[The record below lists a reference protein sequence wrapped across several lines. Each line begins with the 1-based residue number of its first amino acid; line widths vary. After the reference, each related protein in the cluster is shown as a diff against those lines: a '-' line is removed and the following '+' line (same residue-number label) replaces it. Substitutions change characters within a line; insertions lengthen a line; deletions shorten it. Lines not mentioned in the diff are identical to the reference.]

1 MTIDSTHAPA
11 FDTTRQFPHIML
23 REIFEQPQAL
33 ADTLAYYTR
42 DGRLAR
48 EPMLAAHGALLGHER
63 IVIAASGSSRH
74 AGLAGEIMLEDIAG
88 LAVDVEYASEYCYRS
103 THTLHNPAVI
113 VISQS
118 GETADTLAALREARS
133 RGLQTAAITNRSDS
147 SMAKE
152 ARASLPVCAG
162 PEKAIP
168 ATKSF
173 TGQLL
178 VLYLLSLSL
187 AHQRGRMTLNVAD
200 SMCGE
205 ALALPDI
212 IARALPVW
220 EQKVQELA
228 ASYREATAFLFLGR
242 GIHYAIARE
251 GALKLK
257 ESSYTHAEG
266 YPAGELKHG
275 PNALVG
281 PETPLVVLATHDPKD
296 HDSLLRYS
304 KVVQLLKDMRQQG
317 AQVFALANE
326 GDKEVPQYSQHCVF
340 IPRCSEYLLP
350 ICEVIPLQFFAYQI
364 ALLHGRNV
372 DHPRN
377 LVKAVIQE

>member
-1 MTIDSTHAPA
+1 MPITNKDVPVLKTA
-11 FDTTRQFPHIML
+11 RQFPHAML
-23 REIFEQPQAL
+23 REIYEQPQAL
-33 ADTLAYYTR
+33 SDTLDHYTR
-42 DGRLAR
+42 GGRLSR
-48 EPMLAAHGALLGHER
+48 EPMLAAHSALLGHER
-63 IVIAASGSSRH
+63 IVVAASGSSRH

-118 GETADTLAALREARS
+118 GETADTLAALREAHS
-133 RGLQTAAITNRSDS
+133 RGLQTAAITNRANS
-147 SMAKE
+147 SMATE

-187 AHQRGRMTLNVAD
+187 AHQRGRMTLNVAEAL
-200 SMCGE
+200 CGE
-205 ALALPDI
+205 ARELPGLIEKALPS
-212 IARALPVW
+212 W
-220 EQKVQELA
+220 EQQIQQLA
-228 ASYREATAFLFLGR
+228 KSYREANAFLFLGR

-257 ESSYTHAEG
+257 ESSIIHAEG

-281 PETPLVVLATHDPKD
+281 PETPLVVLATHDRND
-296 HDSLLRYS
+296 RDSVLRYS
-304 KVVQLLKDMRQQG
+304 KVIQLLKDMRQQG
-317 AQVFALANE
+317 ASVFALANE
-326 GDKEVPQYSQHCVF
+326 GDKDVPQYSQHCVF
-340 IPRCSEYLLP
+340 VPKCSEYLLP
-350 ICEVIPLQFFAYQI
+350 ICEVVPLQMFAYQI
-364 ALLHGRNV
+364 AILHGRNV
-372 DHPRN
+372 DQPRN
-377 LVKAVIQE
+377 LVKAVVRE

>member
-1 MTIDSTHAPA
+1 
-11 FDTTRQFPHIML
+11 ML

-33 ADTLAYYTR
+33 TDTLAYYTR
-42 DGRLAR
+42 DGSLAL
-48 EPMLAAHGALLGHER
+48 EPMLAAQVLLGHER

-133 RGLQTAAITNRSDS
+133 RGLQTAAITNQAGS
-147 SMAKE
+147 SMATE
-152 ARASLPVCAG
+152 ANASLPVCAG

-178 VLYLLSLSL
+178 VLYLLSISL
-187 AHQRGRMTLNVAD
+187 AQQRGHIAQKVAD

-205 ALALPDI
+205 ALELPGL
-212 IARALPVW
+212 IARALPLW
-220 EQKVQELA
+220 EQQIRQFA
-228 ASYREATAFLFLGR
+228 ASYRGSSSFLFLGR

-257 ESSYTHAEG
+257 ESSCIQAEG

-281 PETPLVVLATHDPKD
+281 PETPLVVLATHDPND
-296 HDSLLRYS
+296 RDSVLRYS
-304 KVVQLLKDMRQQG
+304 KVVQLLKDMKRQG
-317 AQVFALANE
+317 ALVFAVANE
-326 GDKEVPQYSQHCVF
+326 GDTEVPEVSQHCVF
-340 IPRCSEYLLP
+340 VPQCSEYLLP
-350 ICEVIPLQFFAYQI
+350 ICEVIPLQLFAYQI
-364 ALLHGRNV
+364 ALLHGQDV

-377 LVKAVIQE
+377 LVKAVVQE

>member
-1 MTIDSTHAPA
+1 MNISTK
-11 FDTTRQFPHIML
+11 DTPLLNTSRHFPHAML
-23 REIFEQPQAL
+23 REIYEQPQAL
-33 ADTLAYYTR
+33 RDTMDHYMQ

-48 EPMLAAHGALLGHER
+48 DPLVAAHSALLGHER
-63 IVIAASGSSRH
+63 IVVAASGSSRH

-88 LAVDVEYASEYCYRS
+88 LTVDVEYASEYCYRS

-118 GETADTLAALREARS
+118 GETADTLAALREAHS
-133 RGLQTAAITNRSDS
+133 RGLQTAAITNRAS
-147 SMAKE
+147 STMATE

-200 SMCGE
+200 ALCAE
-205 ALALPDI
+205 ARKLPEL
-212 IARALPVW
+212 IAAVLPVW
-220 EQKVQELA
+220 EQQIRELA
-228 ASYREATAFLFLGR
+228 VSYREASAFLFLGR

-257 ESSYTHAEG
+257 ESSIIHAEG

-281 PETPLVVLATHDPKD
+281 PETPLVVLATYDPAD
-296 HDSLLRYS
+296 RDSVLRYT
-304 KVVQLLKDMRQQG
+304 KVVQLLKDLRKQG
-317 AQVFALANE
+317 ASVFALANE
-326 GDKEVPQYSQHCVF
+326 GDTQVPELSQHCIFV
-340 IPRCSEYLLP
+340 PSCNEYLLP
-350 ICEVIPLQFFAYQI
+350 ICEVIPLQLFAYQI

-372 DHPRN
+372 DQPRN
-377 LVKAVIQE
+377 LVKAVVEE

>member
-1 MTIDSTHAPA
+1 MMMHTTIAPSPDS
-11 FDTTRQFPHIML
+11 TRQFSHAML
-23 REIFEQPQAL
+23 REILEQPQTL
-33 ADTLAYYTR
+33 TDTLDYYTR
-42 DGRLAR
+42 DGRLTR
-48 EPMLAAHGALLGHER
+48 EPMLAAHSALLGHER

-88 LAVDVEYASEYCYRS
+88 FAVDVEYASEYCYRS
-103 THTLHNPAVI
+103 THTLNNSAVI

-118 GETADTLAALREARS
+118 GETADTLTALREARL
-133 RGLQTAAITNRSDS
+133 RGLPTVAITNRANS
-147 SMAKE
+147 SMAAE
-152 ARASLPVCAG
+152 ALASLPVCAG

-187 AHQRGRMTLNVAD
+187 AHQRGRMTRNVAD
-200 SMCGE
+200 SLCGE
-205 ALALPDI
+205 ALELPDLIAKALP
-212 IARALPVW
+212 AW
-220 EQKVQELA
+220 EQQVQHLVED
-228 ASYREATAFLFLGR
+228 YRRANAFLFLGR

-257 ESSYTHAEG
+257 ESSYIQAEG

-281 PETPLVVLATHDPKD
+281 PKTPLVVLATYDPND
-296 HDSLLRYS
+296 HDSQLRYS
-304 KVVQLLKDMRQQG
+304 KVLQLLKDLRQQG
-317 AQVFALANE
+317 ASVFALANE
-326 GDKEVPQYSQHCVF
+326 GDREVLELSQHCVF

-350 ICEVIPLQFFAYQI
+350 ICEVIPLQLFAYQI
-364 ALLHGRNV
+364 AMLHGRNV
-372 DHPRN
+372 DQPRN

>member
-1 MTIDSTHAPA
+1 MKIQTKYVPSLDI
-11 FDTTRQFPHIML
+11 TRSFPHEML
-23 REIFEQPQAL
+23 REIFEQPKAL
-33 ADTLAYYTR
+33 ADTLDYYMQ
-42 DGRLAR
+42 DGKLAR
-48 EPMLAAHGALLGHER
+48 EPMLAAHHALLGHER

-118 GETADTLAALREARS
+118 GETADTLAALRVAHS
-133 RGLQTAAITNRSDS
+133 RELQTAAITNRANS
-147 SMAKE
+147 SMATE
-152 ARASLPVCAG
+152 ARAGLPVCAG
-162 PEKAIP
+162 VEKAIP

-187 AHQRGRMTLNVAD
+187 AHQRGRMTLHVAE
-200 SMCGE
+200 SLCGDAHE
-205 ALALPDI
+205 LPGLIEKALP
-212 IARALPVW
+212 AW
-220 EQKVQELA
+220 EQQVKELA
-228 ASYREATAFLFLGR
+228 ANYLDANAFLFLGR

-257 ESSYTHAEG
+257 ESSYVHAEG

-281 PETPLVVLATHDPKD
+281 PETPLVVLATHDPAD
-296 HDSLLRYS
+296 RDSLLRYS
-304 KVVQLLKDMRQQG
+304 KVVQLLKDLRQQG
-317 AQVFALANE
+317 ASIFAVANE
-326 GDKEVPQYSQHCVF
+326 GDQEVPQHSQYCVF
-340 IPRCSEYLLP
+340 VPPCSEYLLP
-350 ICEVIPLQFFAYQI
+350 ICEAVPLQLFAYQI
-364 ALLHGRNV
+364 AMLHGRNV

-377 LVKAVIQE
+377 LVKAVVQE

>member
-1 MTIDSTHAPA
+1 MPITNKDVPVLKTA
-11 FDTTRQFPHIML
+11 RQFPHAML
-23 REIFEQPQAL
+23 REIYEQPQAL
-33 ADTLAYYTR
+33 SDTLDHYTR
-42 DGRLAR
+42 GGRLSR
-48 EPMLAAHGALLGHER
+48 EPMLAAHSALLGHER
-63 IVIAASGSSRH
+63 IVVAASGSSRH

-118 GETADTLAALREARS
+118 GETADTLAALREAHS
-133 RGLQTAAITNRSDS
+133 RGLQTAAITNRANS
-147 SMAKE
+147 SMAIE

-187 AHQRGRMTLNVAD
+187 AHQRGRMTLNVAEAL
-200 SMCGE
+200 CGE
-205 ALALPDI
+205 ARELPGLIEKALPS
-212 IARALPVW
+212 W
-220 EQKVQELA
+220 EQQIQQLA
-228 ASYREATAFLFLGR
+228 KSYREANAFLFLGR

-257 ESSYTHAEG
+257 ESSIIHAEG

-281 PETPLVVLATHDPKD
+281 PETPLVVLATHDRND
-296 HDSLLRYS
+296 RDSVLRYS
-304 KVVQLLKDMRQQG
+304 KVIQLLKDMRQQG
-317 AQVFALANE
+317 ASVFALANE
-326 GDKEVPQYSQHCVF
+326 DDKDVPQYSQHCIFV
-340 IPRCSEYLLP
+340 PKCSEYLLP
-350 ICEVIPLQFFAYQI
+350 ICEVVPLQMFAYQI
-364 ALLHGRNV
+364 AILHGRNV
-372 DHPRN
+372 DQPRN
-377 LVKAVIQE
+377 LVKAVVRE

>member
-1 MTIDSTHAPA
+1 M
-11 FDTTRQFPHIML
+11 DTARKFPHAML
-23 REIFEQPQAL
+23 REIYEQPQAL
-33 ADTLAYYTR
+33 LATMDHYMQ

-48 EPMLAAHGALLGHER
+48 EPFAAAHGALLGHER

-118 GETADTLAALREARS
+118 GETADTLAALREAHS
-133 RGLQTAAITNRSDS
+133 RGLQTAAITNRARST
-147 SMAKE
+147 MATE
-152 ARASLPVCAG
+152 ARAGLPVCAG

-187 AHQRGRMTLNVAD
+187 AHQRGRMTLHVAD
-200 SMCGE
+200 ELCGE
-205 ALALPDI
+205 
-212 IARALPVW
+212 ARALPDLIANVLPTW
-220 EQKVQELA
+220 EQQVRELA
-228 ASYREATAFLFLGR
+228 ASYRDASAFLFLGR
-242 GIHYAIARE
+242 GIHYPIARE

-257 ESSYTHAEG
+257 ESSIIHAEG

-281 PETPLVVLATHDPKD
+281 PETPLVVLATHDPAD
-296 HDSLLRYS
+296 RDSLLRYS
-304 KVVQLLKDMRQQG
+304 KVIQLLKDLRKQG
-317 AQVFALANE
+317 ADIFALAND
-326 GDKEVPQYSQHCVF
+326 GDTQVPELSRHCVF
-340 IPRCSEYLLP
+340 VPRCSEYLLP
-350 ICEVIPLQFFAYQI
+350 ICEVVPLQMFAYHI

-372 DHPRN
+372 DQPRN
-377 LVKAVIQE
+377 LVKAVVEE

>member
-1 MTIDSTHAPA
+1 MTIDSIHIPA
-11 FDTTRQFPHIML
+11 FDTTRQFPHVML
-23 REIFEQPQAL
+23 REIYEQPQAL
-33 ADTLAYYTR
+33 ADTLAYYTEG
-42 DGRLAR
+42 GRLAR
-48 EPMLAAHGALLGHER
+48 DPMLAAHNALLGHER
-63 IVIAASGSSRH
+63 IVVAASGSSRH

-88 LAVDVEYASEYCYRS
+88 FAVDVEYASEYCYRS

-118 GETADTLAALREARS
+118 GETADTLAALREALS
-133 RGLQTAAITNRSDS
+133 RGMQTAAITNRSDS
-147 SMAKE
+147 SMSRE
-152 ARASLPVCAG
+152 TQASLPVCAG
-162 PEKAIP
+162 PERAIP

-178 VLYLLSLSL
+178 VLYLLALSL

-200 SMCGE
+200 AMCGE
-205 ALALPDI
+205 ALVLPETIANALPS
-212 IARALPVW
+212 W
-220 EQKVQELA
+220 ERQVQELA
-228 ASYREATAFLFLGR
+228 ASFREANAFLFLGR

-281 PETPLVVLATHDPKD
+281 PETPLVVLATHDPND
-296 HDSLLRYS
+296 RDSVLRYS
-304 KVVQLLKDMRQQG
+304 KVVQLLKDLREQG

-326 GDKEVPQYSQHCVF
+326 GDKEVPRVSQHCVF
-340 IPRCSEYLLP
+340 VPRCSEYLLP
-350 ICEVIPLQFFAYQI
+350 ICEVVPLQLFAYQI
-364 ALLHGRNV
+364 AVLHGRNV

-377 LVKAVIQE
+377 LVKAVVQE

>member
-1 MTIDSTHAPA
+1 
-11 FDTTRQFPHIML
+11 ML
-23 REIFEQPQAL
+23 REIYEQPQAL
-33 ADTLAYYTR
+33 ADTLDYYTR
-42 DGRLAR
+42 DGKLAR
-48 EPMLAAHGALLGHER
+48 EPMAAAHSALLGHER
-63 IVIAASGSSRH
+63 IVVAASGSSRH

-118 GETADTLAALREARS
+118 GETADTLAALREAKS
-133 RGLQTAAITNRSDS
+133 RGLETAAITNRADS
-147 SMAKE
+147 AMARE
-152 ARASLPVCAG
+152 ALASLPVCAG
-162 PEKAIP
+162 PEKAVP

-187 AHQRGRMTLNVAD
+187 AHQRGRMTPHVAETRCDEAEKLPGLIEDALPGWERQVAD
-200 SMCGE
+200 
-205 ALALPDI
+205 
-212 IARALPVW
+212 
-220 EQKVQELA
+220 LA
-228 ASYREATAFLFLGR
+228 ADYREASAFLFLGR

-257 ESSYTHAEG
+257 ESSYIHAEG

-281 PETPLVVLATHDPKD
+281 PETPLVVLATYDSDDP
-296 HDSLLRYS
+296 DSRLRYQ
-304 KVVQLLKDMRQQG
+304 KVVQLLKDMKQQG
-317 AQVFALANE
+317 ALVFAIANQ
-326 GDKEVPQYSQHCVF
+326 GDEQVAELSQNCVF
-340 IPRCSEYLLP
+340 VPKCNEYLLP
-350 ICEVIPLQFFAYQI
+350 ICEAIPLQLFAYQI
-364 ALLHGRNV
+364 AMLHGVNM
-372 DHPRN
+372 DQPRN

>member
-1 MTIDSTHAPA
+1 MTTETSKTSSSSLP
-11 FDTTRQFPHIML
+11 RQFPHAML

-42 DGRLAR
+42 DGKLAR
-48 EPMLAAHGALLGHER
+48 EPMLAAHSALLGHER

-74 AGLAGEIMLEDIAG
+74 AGLAGELMLEDIAG

-103 THTLHNPAVI
+103 THTLQNPAVI

-133 RGLQTAAITNRSDS
+133 RGLPTAAITNRAGS
-147 SMAKE
+147 SMATE
-152 ARASLPVCAG
+152 ADASLPVCAG
-162 PEKAIP
+162 TEKAIP

-178 VLYLLSLSL
+178 ALYLLSLSL
-187 AHQRGRMTLNVAD
+187 AHQRGRMTLHVAE
-200 SMCGE
+200 SLCAE
-205 ALALPDI
+205 AHKLPGLIADALP
-212 IARALPVW
+212 LW
-220 EQKVQELA
+220 EQQISALVQDFRKA
-228 ASYREATAFLFLGR
+228 NAFLFLGR

-257 ESSYTHAEG
+257 ESSYIHAEG

-281 PETPLVVLATHDPKD
+281 PDTPLVVLATYDAQD
-296 HDSLLRYS
+296 RDSLLRYT
-304 KVVQLLKDMRQQG
+304 KVVQLLKDLREQG
-317 AQVFALANE
+317 ASVLALANT
-326 GDKEVPQYSQHCVF
+326 GDTQVAQLSDHCIFVPECG
-340 IPRCSEYLLP
+340 EYLLP
-350 ICEVIPLQFFAYQI
+350 ICEVVPLQMFAYQI
-364 ALLHGRNV
+364 AMLHGRNV
-372 DHPRN
+372 DQPRN
-377 LVKAVIQE
+377 LVKAVVQE

>member
-1 MTIDSTHAPA
+1 MTIPA
-11 FDTTRQFPHIML
+11 NDVSRFAASRQFPHAML

-42 DGRLAR
+42 EGNLAR
-48 EPMLAAHGALLGHER
+48 EPMLAAHSALLGHER
-63 IVIAASGSSRH
+63 IVVAASGSSRH

-88 LAVDVEYASEYCYRS
+88 LAVDVEYSSEYCYRS

-133 RGLQTAAITNRSDS
+133 RGLQTAAITNHDDS
-147 SMAKE
+147 SMATE
-152 ARASLPVCAG
+152 AQASLPVCAG
-162 PEKAIP
+162 PEQAIP

-178 VLYLLSLSL
+178 VLYLLSISL
-187 AHQRGRMTLNVAD
+187 AHQRGRITRNVAD

-205 ALALPDI
+205 AWALPDL
-212 IARALPVW
+212 IAKALPAW
-220 EQKVQELA
+220 EQQVRDLA

-281 PETPLVVLATHDPKD
+281 PETPLVVLATHDPND
-296 HDSLLRYS
+296 RDSLLRYS
-304 KVVQLLKDMRQQG
+304 KVVQLLKDMRRQG
-317 AQVFALANE
+317 ALVFAVAND
-326 GDKEVPQYSQHCVF
+326 GDREVPQFSQHCVF
-340 IPRCSEYLLP
+340 VPRCSEYLLP
-350 ICEVIPLQFFAYQI
+350 ICEVIPLQLFAYQI
-364 ALLHGRNV
+364 AMLHGRNV

-377 LVKAVIQE
+377 LVKAVVRE

>member
-1 MTIDSTHAPA
+1 
-11 FDTTRQFPHIML
+11 
-23 REIFEQPQAL
+23 
-33 ADTLAYYTR
+33 
-42 DGRLAR
+42 
-48 EPMLAAHGALLGHER
+48 
-63 IVIAASGSSRH
+63 
-74 AGLAGEIMLEDIAG
+74 
-88 LAVDVEYASEYCYRS
+88 
-103 THTLHNPAVI
+103 VI

-118 GETADTLAALREARS
+118 GETADTLSALREARS

-147 SMAKE
+147 SMARE
-152 ARASLPVCAG
+152 ALASLPVCAG

-205 ALALPDI
+205 ALALPEI

-220 EQKVQELA
+220 EQKIQELA
-228 ASYREATAFLFLGR
+228 ASYRDATAFLFLGR
-242 GIHYAIARE
+242 GIHYPIARE

-281 PETPLVVLATHDPKD
+281 PETPLVVLATHDPRD

-304 KVVQLLKDMRQQG
+304 KVLQLLKDMRQQG

-340 IPRCSEYLLP
+340 IPPCSEYLLP

-377 LVKAVIQE
+377 LVKAVTQE

>member
-1 MTIDSTHAPA
+1 MTTQTRQALSLDP
-11 FDTTRQFPHIML
+11 TRQFPHEML
-23 REIFEQPQAL
+23 REIYQQPQAL
-33 ADTLAYYTR
+33 LDTLEHYTR
-42 DGRLAR
+42 DGRLSP
-48 EPMLAAHGALLGHER
+48 EPLQAAHRALLGHER

-88 LAVDVEYASEYCYRS
+88 LAVDVEYASEYCYRT

-118 GETADTLAALREARS
+118 GETADTLAALRESHS
-133 RGLQTAAITNRSDS
+133 RGLQTAAITNRANST
-147 SMAKE
+147 MATE

-173 TGQLL
+173 TGQLM

-187 AHQRGRMTLNVAD
+187 AHQRGRMTLNVAN
-200 SMCGE
+200 SLCAE
-205 ALALPDI
+205 AREIPESIAKILP
-212 IARALPVW
+212 AW
-220 EQKVQELA
+220 EKQVRELA
-228 ASYREATAFLFLGR
+228 PTFRDAGAFLFLGR

-257 ESSYTHAEG
+257 ESSIIHAEG

-281 PETPLVVLATHDPKD
+281 PETPLVVLAAYDPAD
-296 HDSLLRYS
+296 RDSVLRYS
-304 KVVQLLKDMRQQG
+304 KVVQLLKDLQKQG
-317 AQVFALANE
+317 ASVFAIANA
-326 GDKEVPQYSQHCVF
+326 GDTEVPQLSRHCVF
-340 IPRCSEYLLP
+340 VPKCNEYLLP
-350 ICEVIPLQFFAYQI
+350 ICEVIPLQLFAYEI

-372 DHPRN
+372 DQPRN
-377 LVKAVIQE
+377 LVKAVMEE

>member
-1 MTIDSTHAPA
+1 MK
-11 FDTTRQFPHIML
+11 TTRQFPHAML
-23 REIFEQPQAL
+23 REIYEQPQSL
-33 ADTLAYYTR
+33 SDTLDYYTR

-48 EPMLAAHGALLGHER
+48 EPMLAAHSALLGHER
-63 IVIAASGSSRH
+63 IVVAASGSSRH

-118 GETADTLAALREARS
+118 GETADTLAALREAHS
-133 RGLQTAAITNRSDS
+133 RGLQTAAITNRPNS
-147 SMAKE
+147 SMATE

-187 AHQRGRMTLNVAD
+187 AHQRGRMTLNVAEAL
-200 SMCGE
+200 CGE
-205 ALALPDI
+205 ARELPGLIEKALPS
-212 IARALPVW
+212 W
-220 EQKVQELA
+220 EQQIQQLA
-228 ASYREATAFLFLGR
+228 KCYREANAFLFLGR

-257 ESSYTHAEG
+257 ESSIIHAEG

-281 PETPLVVLATHDPKD
+281 PETPLVVLATHDRND
-296 HDSLLRYS
+296 RDSVLRYS
-304 KVVQLLKDMRQQG
+304 KVIQLLKDMRQQG
-317 AQVFALANE
+317 ASVFALANE
-326 GDKEVPQYSQHCVF
+326 GDKDVPQYSQHCVF
-340 IPRCSEYLLP
+340 IPKCSEYLLP
-350 ICEVIPLQFFAYQI
+350 ICEVVPLQMFAYQI
-364 ALLHGRNV
+364 AILHGRNV
-372 DHPRN
+372 DQPRN
-377 LVKAVIQE
+377 LVKAVVQE

>member
-1 MTIDSTHAPA
+1 
-11 FDTTRQFPHIML
+11 ML

-42 DGRLAR
+42 DGSLAR
-48 EPMLAAHGALLGHER
+48 EPMLAAHSALLGHER
-63 IVIAASGSSRH
+63 IVVAASGSSRH

-88 LAVDVEYASEYCYRS
+88 LAVDVEYSSEYCYRS

-133 RGLQTAAITNRSDS
+133 RGLQTAAITNRDDS
-147 SMAKE
+147 SMATE
-152 ARASLPVCAG
+152 AQASLPVCAG
-162 PEKAIP
+162 PEQAIP

-187 AHQRGRMTLNVAD
+187 AHQRGRITRNVAD

-205 ALALPDI
+205 AWALPDS
-212 IARALPVW
+212 IAKALPAW
-220 EQKVQELA
+220 EQQVHDLA

-281 PETPLVVLATHDPKD
+281 PETPLVVVATHDPND
-296 HDSLLRYS
+296 RDSLLRYS
-304 KVVQLLKDMRQQG
+304 KVAQLLKDMRQQG
-317 AQVFALANE
+317 ALVFAIANE
-326 GDKEVPQYSQHCVF
+326 GDREVPQFSQHCVF
-340 IPRCSEYLLP
+340 IPQCSEYLLP
-350 ICEVIPLQFFAYQI
+350 ICEVIPLQLFAYQI
-364 ALLHGRNV
+364 AILHGRNV

-377 LVKAVIQE
+377 LVKAVVQE

>member
-1 MTIDSTHAPA
+1 MTIHSKDVPPFGAA
-11 FDTTRQFPHIML
+11 RQFPHAML

-42 DGRLAR
+42 DGSLAR
-48 EPMLAAHGALLGHER
+48 EPMLAAHSALLGHER
-63 IVIAASGSSRH
+63 IVVAASGSSRH

-88 LAVDVEYASEYCYRS
+88 LAVDVEYSSEYCYRS

-133 RGLQTAAITNRSDS
+133 RGLQTAAITNRDDS
-147 SMAKE
+147 SMATE
-152 ARASLPVCAG
+152 AQASLPLCAG
-162 PEKAIP
+162 PEEAIP

-187 AHQRGRMTLNVAD
+187 AHQRGRITRNVAD
-200 SMCGE
+200 SMCGD
-205 ALALPDI
+205 AWALPDL
-212 IARALPVW
+212 IAKALPAW
-220 EQKVQELA
+220 EQQVHDLA

-281 PETPLVVLATHDPKD
+281 PETPLVVIATRDPND
-296 HDSLLRYS
+296 RDSLLRYS

-317 AQVFALANE
+317 ALVFALANE
-326 GDKEVPQYSQHCVF
+326 GDSEVPQFSQHCVF
-340 IPRCSEYLLP
+340 IPQCSEYLLP
-350 ICEVIPLQFFAYQI
+350 ICEVIPLQLFAYQI
-364 ALLHGRNV
+364 AMLHGRNV
-372 DHPRN
+372 GHPRN
-377 LVKAVIQE
+377 LVKAVVQE

>member
-1 MTIDSTHAPA
+1 M
-11 FDTTRQFPHIML
+11 
-23 REIFEQPQAL
+23 
-33 ADTLAYYTR
+33 
-42 DGRLAR
+42 
-48 EPMLAAHGALLGHER
+48 
-63 IVIAASGSSRH
+63 VAASGSSRH

-118 GETADTLAALREARS
+118 GETADTLAALREAHS
-133 RGLQTAAITNRSDS
+133 RGLQTAAITNRANS
-147 SMAKE
+147 SMAIE

-187 AHQRGRMTLNVAD
+187 AHQRGRMTLNVAEAL
-200 SMCGE
+200 CGE
-205 ALALPDI
+205 ARELPGLIEKALPS
-212 IARALPVW
+212 W
-220 EQKVQELA
+220 EQQIQQLA
-228 ASYREATAFLFLGR
+228 KSYREANAFLFLGR

-257 ESSYTHAEG
+257 ESSIIHAEG

-281 PETPLVVLATHDPKD
+281 PETPLVVLATHDRND
-296 HDSLLRYS
+296 RDSVLRYS
-304 KVVQLLKDMRQQG
+304 KVIQLLKDMRQQG
-317 AQVFALANE
+317 ASVFALANE
-326 GDKEVPQYSQHCVF
+326 GDKDVPQYSQHCVF
-340 IPRCSEYLLP
+340 IPQCSEYLLP
-350 ICEVIPLQFFAYQI
+350 ICEVIPLQLFAYQI
-364 ALLHGRNV
+364 AMLHGRNV

-377 LVKAVIQE
+377 LVKAVVQE

>member
-1 MTIDSTHAPA
+1 MPIPNKDVPVLKTA
-11 FDTTRQFPHIML
+11 RQFPHAML
-23 REIFEQPQAL
+23 REIYEQPQAL
-33 ADTLAYYTR
+33 SDTLDHYTR
-42 DGRLAR
+42 GGRLSR
-48 EPMLAAHGALLGHER
+48 EPMLAAHSALLGHER
-63 IVIAASGSSRH
+63 IVVAASGSSRH

-118 GETADTLAALREARS
+118 GETADTLAALREAHS
-133 RGLQTAAITNRSDS
+133 RGLQTAAITNRANS
-147 SMAKE
+147 SMATE

-187 AHQRGRMTLNVAD
+187 AHQRGRMTLNVAEAL
-200 SMCGE
+200 CGE
-205 ALALPDI
+205 ARELPGLIEKALPS
-212 IARALPVW
+212 W
-220 EQKVQELA
+220 EQQIQQLA
-228 ASYREATAFLFLGR
+228 KSYREANAFLFLGR

-257 ESSYTHAEG
+257 ESSIIHAEG

-281 PETPLVVLATHDPKD
+281 PETPLVVLATHDRND
-296 HDSLLRYS
+296 RDSVLRYS
-304 KVVQLLKDMRQQG
+304 KVIQLLKDMRQQG
-317 AQVFALANE
+317 ASVFALANE
-326 GDKEVPQYSQHCVF
+326 GDKDVPQYSQHCVF
-340 IPRCSEYLLP
+340 VPKCSEYLLP
-350 ICEVIPLQFFAYQI
+350 ICEVVPLQMFAYQI
-364 ALLHGRNV
+364 AILHGRNV
-372 DHPRN
+372 DQPRN
-377 LVKAVIQE
+377 LVKAVVRE

>member
-1 MTIDSTHAPA
+1 MAIDSIRIPV
-11 FDTTRQFPHIML
+11 FDAARQFPHAML

-42 DGRLAR
+42 AGSLAL
-48 EPMLAAHGALLGHER
+48 EPMVAAHSALVGHER
-63 IVIAASGSSRH
+63 IVVAASGSSRH
-74 AGLAGEIMLEDIAG
+74 AGLAGEIMLEDVAG

-118 GETADTLAALREARS
+118 GETADTLAALREARA
-133 RGLQTAAITNRSDS
+133 RGMQTAAITNRDDS

-187 AHQRGRMTLNVAD
+187 AHQRGRITRDLAD
-200 SMCGE
+200 SMCAE
-205 ALALPDI
+205 ALALPEM
-212 IARALPVW
+212 IAKALPAW
-220 EQKVQELA
+220 EQQVQELA

-242 GIHYAIARE
+242 GIHYPIARE

-281 PETPLVVLATHDPKD
+281 PETPLVVLATHDPD
-296 HDSLLRYS
+296 DRDSLLRYS
-304 KVVQLLKDMRQQG
+304 KVLQLLKDMRQQG
-317 AQVFALANE
+317 ALVFALANE
-326 GDKEVPQYSQHCVF
+326 GDREIPQVSQHCVF
-340 IPRCSEYLLP
+340 VPRSSEYLLP

-377 LVKAVIQE
+377 LVKAVVQE

>member
-1 MTIDSTHAPA
+1 MTMQTRNSPSLVA
-11 FDTTRQFPHIML
+11 TRQFPHEML

-33 ADTLAYYTR
+33 LDTMDHYMR

-48 EPMLAAHGALLGHER
+48 GPLQAAHSALLGHER
-63 IVIAASGSSRH
+63 IVVAASGSSRH

-103 THTLHNPAVI
+103 THTLHNSAVI

-118 GETADTLAALREARS
+118 GETADTLAALREAHS
-133 RGLQTAAITNRSDS
+133 RGLQTAAITNRAGST
-147 SMAKE
+147 MATE

-173 TGQLL
+173 TGQLM
-178 VLYLLSLSL
+178 VLYLLALSL

-200 SMCGE
+200 SLCAE
-205 ALALPDI
+205 ARQLPEL
-212 IARALPVW
+212 IAEILPLW
-220 EQKVQELA
+220 EQQVREL
-228 ASYREATAFLFLGR
+228 SPSFRDSNAFLFLGR
-242 GIHYAIARE
+242 GVHYAIARE

-257 ESSYTHAEG
+257 ESSIIHAEG

-281 PETPLVVLATHDPKD
+281 PETPLVVLATHDPAD
-296 HDSLLRYS
+296 RDSVLRYT
-304 KVVQLLKDMRQQG
+304 KVVQLLKDLRKQG
-317 AQVFALANE
+317 ASVFALANQ
-326 GDKEVPQYSQHCVF
+326 GDTEVPQLSRHCVF
-340 IPRCSEYLLP
+340 VPRCNEYLLP
-350 ICEVIPLQFFAYQI
+350 ICEVVPLQLFAYHI

-372 DHPRN
+372 DRPRN
-377 LVKAVIQE
+377 LVKAVVEE

>member
-1 MTIDSTHAPA
+1 
-11 FDTTRQFPHIML
+11 ML
-23 REIFEQPQAL
+23 REIFEQPRAL
-33 ADTLAYYTR
+33 ADTLDYYTR
-42 DGRLAR
+42 DGKLASD
-48 EPMLAAHGALLGHER
+48 PMQAAHSALLGHER
-63 IVIAASGSSRH
+63 IVVAASGSSRH

-118 GETADTLAALREARS
+118 GETADTLGALRAAHA
-133 RGLQTAAITNRSDS
+133 RGLQTAAITNRANS
-147 SMAKE
+147 SMATE

-187 AHQRGRMTLNVAD
+187 AHQRGRMTIHAAEA
-200 SMCGE
+200 MCAKACE
-205 ALALPDI
+205 LPGLI
-212 IARALPVW
+212 QQTLPLW
-220 EQKVQELA
+220 EQQVKQFAE
-228 ASYREATAFLFLGR
+228 SYREANTFLFLGR

-257 ESSYTHAEG
+257 ESSYIHAEG

-281 PETPLVVLATHDPKD
+281 PETPLIVLATHDPAD
-296 HDSLLRYS
+296 PDSLLRYS
-304 KVVQLLKDMRQQG
+304 KVLQLLEDLRAQG
-317 AQVFALANE
+317 ASVFALANE
-326 GDKEVPQYSQHCVF
+326 GDREVPRFTQHCVS
-340 IPRCSEYLLP
+340 IPQCSEYLLP
-350 ICEVIPLQFFAYQI
+350 ICEVIPLQLFAYQI

-377 LVKAVIQE
+377 LVKAVVQE